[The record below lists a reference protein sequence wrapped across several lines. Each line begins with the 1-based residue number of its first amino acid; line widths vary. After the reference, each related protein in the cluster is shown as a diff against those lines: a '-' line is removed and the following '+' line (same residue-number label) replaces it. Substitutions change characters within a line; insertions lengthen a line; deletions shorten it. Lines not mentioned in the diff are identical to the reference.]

1 VPQKTPVDLADHYSR
16 KRAILFALMAAV
28 LVLQA
33 VLRQSGSSEVPS
45 DRGVRGVLWCV
56 TAVALLGVLATGGWL
71 LRHRDVRGLLND
83 ELSQSHRRTGIM
95 AGFWAAM
102 TAALGLYIVPA
113 FGALSGRDAAYLIV
127 TVGLVFSLLT
137 FAYLEHRSEAD
148 E

>member
-1 VPQKTPVDLADHYSR
+1 MPQKTPVDLADHYSR
-16 KRAILFALMAAV
+16 KRAILNALMAVV
-28 LVLQA
+28 LVVQA
-33 VLRQSGSSEVPS
+33 VLRQSGSSEVPP
-45 DRGVRGVLWCV
+45 DHGVRGVLWFA

-83 ELSQSHRRTGIM
+83 ELSLSHRRTGIM

-102 TAALGLYIVPA
+102 AGALALYIVPA
-113 FGALSGRDAAYLIV
+113 FGALSGRDAAYMIV

-148 E
+148 G